1 MNRWREKMQ
10 RSIDEARCDSG
21 VMEPERI
28 FMADDVSIVSFE
40 RSEWTKLRDNGWLMD
55 HFDLVMEI
63 KRTGLFVVGDLIPTS
78 INGYSVEWVFEVTP
92 PEFVYEGC
100 ADVHFCIMLSG
111 VHGGPTTFDKRII
124 FDLNGRE
131 CDDFFKRYVGTR
143 IRETFE
149 QLLLLVCRRANEMKA
164 DEIRGL
170 ADKWTYS

>member
-1 MNRWREKMQ
+1 MQ
-10 RSIDEARCDSG
+10 RSIDEARSDSG
-21 VMEPERI
+21 VTEPERI

-40 RSEWTKLRDNGWLMD
+40 RAEWTNLRDSRWLMD

-78 INGYSVEWVFEVTP
+78 INGYSVKWLFEVTP
-92 PEFVYEGC
+92 PVFVYEGC
-100 ADVHFCIMLSG
+100 IDVRFCIMLSG
-111 VHGGPTTFDKRII
+111 VSGGPETFDKRVI

-131 CDDFFKRYVGTR
+131 CDDFFKAYVGNR

-149 QLLLLVCRRANEMKA
+149 QLLLLVCRHANEMKA

>member
-1 MNRWREKMQ
+1 MQ
-10 RSIDEARCDSG
+10 RSIDEAKLKSG
-21 VMEPERI
+21 VTEPERI

-40 RSEWTKLRDNGWLMD
+40 RSEWTKLRDHRWLMD

-63 KRTGLFVVGDLIPTS
+63 KRAGLFVAGNLIPTS
-78 INGYSVEWVFEVTP
+78 INGYSVKWFFEVMP

-100 ADVHFCIMLSG
+100 VDVYFCIMLSG
-111 VHGGPTTFDKRII
+111 VHGGPTCFNKRMV

-131 CDDFFKRYVGTR
+131 RDDFFKEHVGTR
-143 IRETFE
+143 IRETFSE
-149 QLLLLVCRRANEMKA
+149 LLLQVCRRANEMKV

>member
-1 MNRWREKMQ
+1 MQ
-10 RSIDEARCDSG
+10 RSIDEAKLKSG
-21 VMEPERI
+21 VTEPERI
-28 FMADDVSIVSFE
+28 FMADDVLIVSFE
-40 RSEWTKLRDNGWLMD
+40 RAEWTKLRDHRWLMD

-63 KRTGLFVVGDLIPTS
+63 KRTGLFVAGDLIPTS
-78 INGYSVEWVFEVTP
+78 INGYSVKCLFEVTP

-100 ADVHFCIMLSG
+100 VDVHFCIMLSG
-111 VHGGPTTFDKRII
+111 VHGRPTSFNKRMI

-131 CDDFFKRYVGTR
+131 CDDFFKAYVGTR

-149 QLLLLVCRRANEMKA
+149 QLLLLVCKRANEIRK

>member
-1 MNRWREKMQ
+1 M
-10 RSIDEARCDSG
+10 SG
-21 VMEPERI
+21 AMEPERI
-28 FMADDVSIVSFE
+28 FITDDVSTVSFE
-40 RSEWTKLRDNGWLMD
+40 RSEWTKLRDNRWLMD

-63 KRTGLFVVGDLIPTS
+63 KRTGLFVAGDLIPKS
-78 INGYSVEWVFEVTP
+78 INEYSVKPLFEVTP

-100 ADVHFCIMLSG
+100 VDVYFCIMLSG
-111 VHGGPTTFDKRII
+111 VPGGSTNFDKRVV

-131 CDDFFKRYVGTR
+131 CDDFFKKYVGYR

-149 QLLLLVCRRANEMKA
+149 QLLLQVCRRANEMWT

>member
-1 MNRWREKMQ
+1 MQ
-10 RSIDEARCDSG
+10 RSIDEAKLESG

-28 FMADDVSIVSFE
+28 FMTDDVSTVPFE
-40 RSEWTKLRDNGWLMD
+40 RSEWTKLRDHRWVMD

-63 KRTGLFVVGDLIPTS
+63 KRTGLFVMGDLIPKS
-78 INGYSVEWVFEVTP
+78 INRYSVKPFFEVAP

-100 ADVHFCIMLSG
+100 IDVRFCIMLSG
-111 VHGGPTTFDKRII
+111 VSGGPETFDKRVI

-131 CDDFFKRYVGTR
+131 CDDFFKAYVGNR

>member
-1 MNRWREKMQ
+1 MNWREMMQ
-10 RSIDEARCDSG
+10 RSIDNARSDSG
-21 VMEPERI
+21 VTDPERI
-28 FMADDVSIVSFE
+28 FMADDISIVSFE
-40 RSEWTKLRDNGWLMD
+40 RAEWTRLRDSRWLMD

-63 KRTGLFVVGDLIPTS
+63 KRTGLFVAGDLIPTS
-78 INGYSVEWVFEVTP
+78 INGYSVKWVFEVTS

-100 ADVHFCIMLSG
+100 VDVHFCIMLSD
-111 VHGGPTTFDKRII
+111 VSGGYTGFNKRMI

-131 CDDFFKRYVGTR
+131 CDDFFKAYVGTR

-149 QLLLLVCRRANEMKA
+149 ELLLQVCRRANEIRK

>member
-1 MNRWREKMQ
+1 MQ
-10 RSIDEARCDSG
+10 RSIDEAKLESG

-28 FMADDVSIVSFE
+28 FMTDNVSTVPFE
-40 RSEWTKLRDNGWLMD
+40 RSEWTKLRDNRWLMD

-63 KRTGLFVVGDLIPTS
+63 KRTGLFVMGDLIPKS
-78 INGYSVEWVFEVTP
+78 INGYSVKWVFEVTP

-100 ADVHFCIMLSG
+100 ADVYFCIMLSRDS
-111 VHGGPTTFDKRII
+111 GGSTSYSKRVV

-131 CDDFFKRYVGTR
+131 CDDFFKKYVGCR

-149 QLLLLVCRRANEMKA
+149 QLLLQVCRRANEMRT